1 MEEFRID
8 LTHDR
13 NTKFF
18 GRNISMI
25 KLFYIQSFF
34 FFVLGLLQLFSD
46 SKYNGI
52 LSFALALM
60 YGIGAYVQNI
70 QTKKVHVILND
81 SFADF
86 YLSKWNQIKVDWKDV
101 SVLSLSPISIH
112 FRNSKDTVNHIDLGS
127 LSYVNVRLLK
137 EKLREF
143 AEAKNI
149 EVH

>member
-70 QTKKVHVILND
+70 QTKKVQVILND
-81 SFADF
+81 SFADI